1 MINNKHGNTHLKKKQ
16 TTKKIYYEKISSIR
30 RILSFKFK
38 IYKSDTIVLYFLPL
52 HTLATVHFDWKV
64 KLIPLKKYKVFYVFR
79 RARWIKF
86 M

>member
-1 MINNKHGNTHLKKKQ
+1 MEIPFKKI
-16 TTKKIYYEKISSIR
+16 TNDKKIYYEKISIR

-64 KLIPLKKYKVFYVFR
+64 KLIPLKNM
-79 RARWIKF
+79 KF
-86 M
+86 FTYFVKLDE

>member
-16 TTKKIYYEKISSIR
+16 TTKKYTMKKISIR
-30 RILSFKFK
+30 RILSLKFK

-64 KLIPLKKYKVFYVFR
+64 KLIPLKKYKFFYVFR
-79 RARWIKF
+79 KARWIKF

>member
-1 MINNKHGNTHLKKKQ
+1 MINNKHGKTHLKKK
-16 TTKKIYYEKISSIR
+16 TNDKKIYYEKISIR

-64 KLIPLKKYKVFYVFR
+64 KLIPLKKYKVFYIFR
-79 RARWIKF
+79 KARWIKF

>member
-1 MINNKHGNTHLKKKQ
+1 MINNKHGKTHLKKKND
-16 TTKKIYYEKISSIR
+16 KKIYYEKISIR

-64 KLIPLKKYKVFYVFR
+64 KLIPLKKFKVFYVFR
-79 RARWIKF
+79 KAGLIKF
-86 M
+86 L

>member
-1 MINNKHGNTHLKKKQ
+1 MEIHILKK
-16 TTKKIYYEKISSIR
+16 TNDKKIYYEKISIR

-64 KLIPLKKYKVFYVFR
+64 KLIPLKKYKVFFTYFV
-79 RARWIKF
+79 KLDE
-86 M
+86 

>member
-1 MINNKHGNTHLKKKQ
+1 MINNKHGKTHLKKK
-16 TTKKIYYEKISSIR
+16 TNDKKIYYEKISIR

-79 RARWIKF
+79 KARWIKF

>member
-1 MINNKHGNTHLKKKQ
+1 MEIPFKKI
-16 TTKKIYYEKISSIR
+16 TNDKKIYYEKISSLR

-64 KLIPLKKYKVFYVFR
+64 KLIPLNKFKVFYVFR
-79 RARWIKF
+79 KAGLIKF
-86 M
+86 L

>member
-1 MINNKHGNTHLKKKQ
+1 MINNKHGNTHLKK
-16 TTKKIYYEKISSIR
+16 TNDKKICYEKISSIR

-64 KLIPLKKYKVFYVFR
+64 NLIPLKKYKGYYVLLR
-79 RARWIKF
+79 IKQDE
-86 M
+86 

>member
-1 MINNKHGNTHLKKKQ
+1 MINNKHGNTHLKKKKD
-16 TTKKIYYEKISSIR
+16 KKIYYEKISSIR

-79 RARWIKF
+79 KARWIKF